1 MQHLRYA
8 DLSAAEQKRV
18 FLEIVWGEALL
29 RDALLRARDLRLP
42 QWSIV
47 SGALYN
53 SVWNHLTGKPSG
65 YGIKD
70 IDIFY
75 FDAQDLSYE
84 AEDRHIKQG
93 DIVFSGYALPVEIRN
108 QARVHLW
115 FEKHFGQSYPPLHS
129 SEDGID
135 RFASKTHAV
144 GVRLEDDDT
153 LTLYAPF
160 GLNDIFSF
168 RVTPNPI
175 IDNRA
180 THHAKGIRAQQNWP
194 EVTVVPWCSL
204 VDMGEEDTSLS
215 TQK

>member
-8 DLSAAEQKRV
+8 DLSAAEQQQF
-18 FLEIVWGEALL
+18 FLEIIWGDPLL
-29 RDALLRARDLRLP
+29 RDALQRARDLRLP
-42 QWSIV
+42 EWSIV

-84 AEDRHIKQG
+84 AEDIRIKQG
-93 DIVFSGYALPVEIRN
+93 DAVFSGYALPVEIRN

-115 FEKHFGQSYPPLHS
+115 FEEHFGHGYAPLQSC
-129 SEDGID
+129 EQGID

-144 GVRLEDDDT
+144 GLRLEENDT
-153 LTLYAPF
+153 FNLYAPF

-180 THHAKGIRAQQNWP
+180 THHAKALRAQQNWP
-194 EVTVVPWCSL
+194 EVTIIPWCSL
-204 VDMGEEDTSLS
+204 GEKASL
-215 TQK
+215 

>member
-8 DLSAAEQKRV
+8 SLSAAEQQQT
-18 FLEIVWGEALL
+18 FLEIIWGDPLL
-29 RDALLRARDLRLP
+29 RDALQRARDLQLP
-42 QWSIV
+42 HWSIV

-84 AEDRHIKQG
+84 AEDVRIKQG
-93 DIVFSGYALPVEIRN
+93 DVVFAGYDLPVEIRN

-115 FEKHFGQSYPPLHS
+115 FEEHFGQSYPPLQS
-129 SEDGID
+129 CEQGID

-144 GVRLEDDDT
+144 GLRLEENDT
-153 LTLYAPF
+153 LNLYAPF

-180 THHAKGIRAQQNWP
+180 THHAKALRAQQNWP
-194 EVTVVPWCSL
+194 EVTIVPWCSL
-204 VDMGEEDTSLS
+204 GEDVSLA

>member
-1 MQHLRYA
+1 MQHLRYVY
-8 DLSAAEQKRV
+8 LSAVEQKRV

-93 DIVFSGYALPVEIRN
+93 DIVFAGYALPVEIRN

-129 SEDGID
+129 SEEGID

>member
-8 DLSAAEQKRV
+8 DLSAAEQQKI
-18 FLEIVWGEALL
+18 FLEIIWSEPLL
-29 RDALLRARDLRLP
+29 RDALLCARDLRLP

-93 DIVFSGYALPVEIRN
+93 DSVFAGYMLPVEIRN

-115 FEKHFGQSYPPLHS
+115 FEQHFGQSYPPLQS
-129 SEDGID
+129 SEEGID
-135 RFASKTHAV
+135 RFATKTHAV
-144 GVRLEDDDT
+144 GVRLEDDDR
-153 LTLYAPF
+153 LVLYAPF

-180 THHAKGIRAQQNWP
+180 THHIKGLRAQQNWP
-194 EVTVVPWCSL
+194 EVTVIPW
-204 VDMGEEDTSLS
+204 DEA
-215 TQK
+215 